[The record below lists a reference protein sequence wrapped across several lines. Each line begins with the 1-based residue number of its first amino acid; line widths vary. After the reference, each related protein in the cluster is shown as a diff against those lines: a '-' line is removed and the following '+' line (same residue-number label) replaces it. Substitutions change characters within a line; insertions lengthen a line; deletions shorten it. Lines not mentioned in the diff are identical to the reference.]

1 MARKKRTPR
10 RLSYEA
16 LEPRHAMA
24 VGVLAPL
31 PDITLPATAADRT
44 INLANHFDDTAVTG
58 TVVRLQTNLAAP
70 YDQAFFELFD
80 RAGPGR
86 TRTTPATVTNFL
98 RYADEGRYDNTF
110 IHRSVPLF
118 VIQGGGYKV
127 AQGLPHIDTFSPIV
141 NEFGTSNTR
150 GTIAMAKLGGDP
162 NSATSEWF
170 VNLTNNNDPQ
180 NPDSLDNQNGGF
192 TVFGRVLGSG
202 MELFDAIAAQP
213 RYDIRATFGNGA
225 LSDTPLIGLPNPPL
239 PVNQVFSVNNFIS
252 FPSIRQVGELVY
264 TVSSSDAS
272 VVAATVGADGK
283 LQLSLPRGGVGTAV
297 ITVRASSVFNASD
310 FAEDSFSLSR
320 PAPAAPNGLIG
331 LGSDNT
337 VWIGESTGSQFA
349 SSLLATLPAGPW
361 SNFLTGD
368 FNDDGRDDFAA
379 RNASGEWWVGLTPA
393 TGTATPANWGSWSP
407 GVNWQA
413 IMAGDFTGD
422 GRTDIVGRNP
432 ADGSWQVAR
441 STGAAFVNTS
451 FGTWSTATAW
461 TSVMTGDF
469 NGDGRTDVVGRNATD
484 GSWQV
489 GLSNGSSF
497 DSSRFGSWQ
506 TSITWSSIVTG
517 DFDGNGK
524 TDIAGR
530 SSAGA
535 WRVSRSTGT
544 EFVNMQFG
552 PWNAT
557 ITWIDVVT
565 GDFDGDGKTDIAGRN
580 AATGHWNISRSTG
593 TAFITTRFGFWTATI
608 PWATIV
614 VGDFDGDGKS
624 DIAGRNAS
632 VGGWRVARSSGTSFA
647 TLAFS
652 SWPKTVTWTNV
663 RGVRI

>member
-44 INLANHFDDTAVTG
+44 IDLANHFDDTAVTG
-58 TVVRLQTNLAAP
+58 TVVRLQTNLNAP
-70 YDQAFFELFD
+70 FHQAFFELFD
-80 RAGPGR
+80 RAGPER

-110 IHRSVPLF
+110 IHRSVPRF

-127 AQGLPHIDTFSPIV
+127 ADGLPHIETFDPIV

-170 VNLTNNNDPQ
+170 VNLEDNHI
-180 NPDSLDNQNGGF
+180 PDSEGNSLDNQNGGF

-202 MELFDAIAAQP
+202 MSLFDQIASLP
-213 RYDIRATFGNGA
+213 RFNLGGPF
-225 LSDTPLIGLPNPPL
+225 SDTPLQNIPIPVPPDFQL
-239 PVNQVFSVNNFIS
+239 AEGNFIF
-252 FPSIRQVGELVY
+252 FPSIDRVGELVY

-297 ITVRASSVFNASD
+297 ITVRASSVFNTSD

-337 VWIGESTGSQFA
+337 VRIGESTGSQFD
-349 SSLLATLPAGPW
+349 SSVLATLPAGTW

-379 RNASGEWWVGLTPA
+379 RNAAGEWWVGLTPA
-393 TGTATPANWGSWSP
+393 TGTATLASWGSWSP
-407 GVNWQA
+407 TVDWQSV
-413 IMAGDFTGD
+413 MAGDFTGD

-441 STGAAFVNTS
+441 STGSAFANTS
-451 FGTWSTATAW
+451 FGTWSTASAW
-461 TSVMTGDF
+461 TSVMNGDF

-506 TSITWSSIVTG
+506 TSIQWNSILTG
-517 DFDGNGK
+517 DFDGDGK

-530 SSAGA
+530 SSTGA

-544 EFVNMQFG
+544 AFVNMQFG

-580 AATGHWNISRSTG
+580 AATGHWNVSRSTG
-593 TAFITTRFGFWTATI
+593 TTFVTTRFGFWTADI

-632 VGGWRVARSSGTSFA
+632 VGGWRVARSSGTSFT

-663 RGVRI
+663 RAVRI